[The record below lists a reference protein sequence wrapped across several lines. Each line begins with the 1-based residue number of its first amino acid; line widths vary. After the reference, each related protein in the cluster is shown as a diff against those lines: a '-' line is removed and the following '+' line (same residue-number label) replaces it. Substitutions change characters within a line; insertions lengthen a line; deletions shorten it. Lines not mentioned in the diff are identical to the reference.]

1 MDAHDATTPL
11 RTRLA
16 GLSMLAGGIVL
27 AVPPFLGPASGSDD
41 TRSRLVYDAAHSTTE
56 LAKSLVFLADG
67 EPVVIVASGAHR
79 VDVDQLALACD
90 CAVIEKATPA
100 DVRAATGFA
109 VGGVPPF
116 GHGLPVMIDAAL
128 LEYDLV
134 YAAGGD
140 GNTLFAVDPR
150 KLAEATNARTVT
162 VAELAA

>member
-1 MDAHDATTPL
+1 MREKVKSAAAELGLDVEIRTLDQPTRTVAEAAAALGVDA
-11 RTRLA
+11 
-16 GLSMLAGGIVL
+16 GQI
-27 AVPPFLGPASGSDD
+27 
-41 TRSRLVYDAAHSTTE
+41 
-56 LAKSLVFLADG
+56 AKSLVFLADG

-90 CAVIEKATPA
+90 CAVIDKASPE

-116 GHGLPVMIDAAL
+116 GHGLPVMIDEAL
-128 LEYDLV
+128 LQYDVV

>member
-1 MDAHDATTPL
+1 MREKVAAAARQLGLEVEIRTLDQPTRTVAEAADALDVEP
-11 RTRLA
+11 
-16 GLSMLAGGIVL
+16 GQI
-27 AVPPFLGPASGSDD
+27 
-41 TRSRLVYDAAHSTTE
+41 
-56 LAKSLVFLADG
+56 AKSLVFLADG

-90 CAVIEKATPA
+90 CAVIGKATPE

-116 GHGLPVMIDAAL
+116 GHGLPIMLDQAL
-128 LEYDLV
+128 LEYDEV

-150 KLAEATNARTVT
+150 ALADATGARIVR
-162 VAELAA
+162 VAELAGS